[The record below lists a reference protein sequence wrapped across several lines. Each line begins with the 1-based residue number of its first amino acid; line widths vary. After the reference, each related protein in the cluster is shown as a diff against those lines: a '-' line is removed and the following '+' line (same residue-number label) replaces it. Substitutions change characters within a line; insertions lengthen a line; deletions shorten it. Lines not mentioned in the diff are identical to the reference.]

1 MALACVLDASAAV
14 RLILADPAAADLAER
29 VGGAALVLAP
39 ELMLSELANTLWKL
53 QRADRLND
61 LDPQELLA
69 EALALACHLNHPVYD
84 CLYLAL
90 ARAGSGQPD
99 QQRSAPERPG
109 RKGVAL
115 SPGDTSSRPHPPLEL
130 LQHPIKLAAERSRSE
145 AGGSNCIETIPR
157 SRLLHLDVG
166 MHLIKNS
173 GIYPSSSKCYPQN
186 ALTIV

>member
-69 EALALACHLNHPVYD
+69 EARELVDRLEPDRHLPAEALALVCHLNHPVYD

-90 ARAGSGQPD
+90 ARREAASLISSD
-99 QQRSAPERPG
+99 RRLN
-109 RKGVAL
+109 AL
-115 SPGDTSSRPHPPLEL
+115 
-130 LQHPIKLAAERSRSE
+130 AERVL
-145 AGGSNCIETIPR
+145 P
-157 SRLLHLDVG
+157 
-166 MHLIKNS
+166 
-173 GIYPSSSKCYPQN
+173 
-186 ALTIV
+186 